1 MNIMLSYLSS
11 SLDNEKLIPILL
23 HVFYI
28 WQRIIQ
34 IYIVHISIHEQIYS
48 MHKKNNEFLGRG
60 CHSKCYK

>member
-1 MNIMLSYLSS
+1 MNIVLSYLSS

-48 MHKKNNEFLGRG
+48 MHKKTTIF
-60 CHSKCYK
+60 